1 MDTQLNFR
9 LLRLKEVLHL
19 TGISSST
26 HYLHI
31 QQGLMVKPVSLGA
44 NSSAYPLFE
53 IETINAARIA
63 GKDQNEIKKLVTT
76 LMENRINII

>member
-9 LLRLKEVLHL
+9 LLRLKEVLYL

-63 GKDQNEIKKLVTT
+63 GKDQNEIKVLVTT